1 MISRKAKV
9 TGKARFSGADWLWV
23 LIVLSIIS
31 GSALLVP
38 LSGMAQT
45 GPQTSRITPPVPTT
59 APAVVVKPQAPNIS
73 ARSHILMDFHSGAVL
88 SEHDPQ
94 QRLDPAS
101 ITKIM
106 TSYVVFQE
114 LHAGG
119 LTLDEMVTISEKAW
133 GMGGSKM
140 FIEVGKQVSIE
151 DLIRGLVVQSGNDA
165 SVALAEHIAG
175 TESAFA
181 GLMNQYAERLGM
193 YDTHY
198 VNATGLTGP
207 EHYTTA
213 ADVALLSQALIRD
226 FPEQYA
232 YYAEHEF
239 TFNDIRQSNRN
250 LLLFRDD
257 RVDGIKTGHTD
268 AAGYCL
274 AASSLENGMRLVS
287 VVMGTNSEAERAE
300 QTQALLN
307 YGHRFYETVQLYQ
320 QGEQPGRMRVWRG
333 AEAQVGLQIANDVHL
348 TIPRGRYGDLVA
360 RMELQEP
367 LEAPVQAGQ
376 ILGNIVVSLDDEVLL
391 QQPLT
396 AVEGVG
402 QGNFLKR
409 WWHGMRLRFRG
420 DDDDE

>member
-1 MISRKAKV
+1 MIISRAATSCSH
-9 TGKARFSGADWLWV
+9 TGIGQLLQAMMLC
-23 LIVLSIIS
+23 
-31 GSALLVP
+31 ALLLP
-38 LSGMAQT
+38 LNSLAQT
-45 GPQTSRITPPVPTT
+45 GPQTPRITPPTPTE
-59 APAVVVKPQAPNIS
+59 PAVVVKPQAPEIS
-73 ARSHILMDFHSGAVL
+73 AGSHILIDFNSSAVL
-88 SEHDPQ
+88 SEHNAN

-114 LHAGG
+114 LYAGG
-119 LTLDEMVTISEKAW
+119 LSLDEMVTISEKAW
-133 GMGGSKM
+133 RMEGSKM

-193 YDTHY
+193 NNSHY
-198 VNATGLTGP
+198 VNATGLTDP

-213 ADVALLSQALIRD
+213 ADIALLSQALIRD

-232 YYAEHEF
+232 YYAEREF
-239 TFNDIRQSNRN
+239 TFNDIPQSNRN

-274 AASSLENGMRLVS
+274 AASSEENGMRLIS
-287 VVMGTNSEAERAE
+287 VVMGTESEAERAE

-333 AEAQVGLQIANDVHL
+333 AEAQVGLQIPNDVYL
-348 TIPRGRYGDLVA
+348 TIPRGRYGDLAA
-360 RMELQEP
+360 RMDLLEP
-367 LEAPVQAGQ
+367 LEAPVQIGQ
-376 ILGNIVVSLDDEVLL
+376 MLGNIVVSLDNEVLL

-396 AVEGVG
+396 AVENVE
-402 QGNFLKR
+402 QGNFLKG
-409 WWHGMRLRFRG
+409 WWHGIRLRFAD
-420 DDDDE
+420 DDDDESND